1 MHLSLFTDLGF
12 RVLMV
17 LAGSQS
23 GRSSARALARELK
36 VSQHHLTKVIS
47 ALSAAGY
54 LQTRRGHRGGVSLAM
69 PPQAI
74 HLGEVVRHLEAST
87 PLVDCFRADGGTCTL
102 CPGCLLK
109 GRLVKARD
117 SFLQDLNTSTL
128 EDIAYTDPSRW
139 IRSAD

>member
-17 LAGSQS
+17 LAGRQDD
-23 GRSSARALARELK
+23 RSSARTLARDLK

-54 LQTRRGHRGGVSLAM
+54 LETRRGHRGGVSLAM
-69 PPQAI
+69 PPRAI
-74 HLGEVVRHLEAST
+74 RLGEVLRHLESST

-102 CPGCLLK
+102 YPGCLLK
-109 GRLVKARD
+109 GRLDKARE
-117 SFLQDLNTSTL
+117 SFLRDLNATTL
-128 EDIAYTDPSRW
+128 EDVAYPNS
-139 IRSAD
+139 

>member
-1 MHLSLFTDLGF
+1 MHLSLFTDLGL

-23 GRSSARALARELK
+23 DKSSARALATELN

-47 ALSAAGY
+47 ALSTAGY
-54 LQTRRGHRGGVSLAM
+54 LKTRRGHQGGVSLAI

-74 HLGEVVRHLEAST
+74 PLGEVVRHLESST

-102 CPGCLLK
+102 LPRCLLK
-109 GRLVKARD
+109 GRLVTAREK
-117 SFLQDLNTSTL
+117 FLQELNASTL
-128 EDIAYTDPSRW
+128 DDIAYTDPRQT
-139 IRSAD
+139 I